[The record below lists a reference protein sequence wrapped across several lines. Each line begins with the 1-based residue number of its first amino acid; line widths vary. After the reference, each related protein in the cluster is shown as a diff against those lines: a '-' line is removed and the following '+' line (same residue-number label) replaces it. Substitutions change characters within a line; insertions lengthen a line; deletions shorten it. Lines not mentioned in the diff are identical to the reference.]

1 MARQSYY
8 RQNGKPRM
16 NAKHNLGG
24 DFFLHFCTFISKYM
38 KYGIIT
44 TGSRGDVQPF
54 IALALAL
61 MERGHAVTIVTN
73 ENFRAFV
80 EGFGVSYLPITGD
93 TERIINS
100 PDALKL
106 LEGGNIFKFFYH
118 IQKVSAETA
127 DQSNRDI
134 LHACANFDHLITSV
148 LPLPLVYSV
157 AEKYRKKL
165 AVVFLSVPPVPTRE
179 FPFQVFGTKGHPWF
193 NRLSYKLT
201 GLAYLM
207 IRKKINQ
214 FRKEIGLPPANVM
227 KALLRS
233 DTLAITAISQLLL
246 PQPKDWPSNAH
257 VTGFLFLPPSARKK
271 PGQEE
276 IPEGLET
283 WLAKG
288 DTPVYMGFGSIPIP
302 DQGKLIRALQ
312 GLLTERRVVLAAGWS
327 TLKDLPAHRNLFAV
341 KYVNHD
347 WLLPHCTAAII
358 HGGIGT
364 IAAVLRSGKPI
375 IVVSILAD
383 QPINGQMIEQKNLG
397 FHIPFKQ
404 LSPEKLLRAIHA
416 ADNPQTTKNCLAAAA
431 LIKAEDGLG
440 KAVSLFEQHFH

>member
-1 MARQSYY
+1 MR
-8 RQNGKPRM
+8 
-16 NAKHNLGG
+16 
-24 DFFLHFCTFISKYM
+24 
-38 KYGIIT
+38 YGIIT

-61 MERGHAVTIVTN
+61 MEKGHAVTIVTN
-73 ENFRAFV
+73 ENFRVFV
-80 EGFGVSYLPITGD
+80 EGFGVPYLPITGD
-93 TERIINS
+93 TEKIINS

-106 LEGGNIFKFFYH
+106 LEGGSIFKFFYH

-134 LHACANFDHLITSV
+134 LQACANFDHLITSV
-148 LPLPLVYSV
+148 LPLPLVYSI

-165 AVVFLSVPPVPTRE
+165 AVVFLSVPPVPTKE
-179 FPFQVFGTKGHPWF
+179 FPFQVFGAKGHPWF
-193 NRLSYKLT
+193 NRLSYRLT

-207 IRKKINQ
+207 IRKKMNE
-214 FRKEIGLPPANVM
+214 FRKEIGLPPTNVM
-227 KALLRS
+227 KALLKS
-233 DTLAITAISQLLL
+233 NTLAITAISQLLL

-257 VTGFLFLPPSARKK
+257 VTGFLFLPPAAREK
-271 PGQEE
+271 PGQTE
-276 IPEGLET
+276 IPQGLET

-302 DQGKLIRALQ
+302 DQGKLIRTLK
-312 GLLTERRVVLAAGWS
+312 GLLDKKRVVLAAGWS
-327 TLKDLPAHRNLFAV
+327 TLNNLPTHPNLFVV

-347 WLLPHCTAAII
+347 WLLPRCTAAII

-383 QPINGQMIEQKNLG
+383 QPINGQMIEQKKLG

-404 LSPEKLLRAIHA
+404 LSPEKLLQAIRT

-431 LIKAEDGLG
+431 TIKAEDGVG
-440 KAVSLFEQHFH
+440 KTTHLMEQYFLK

>member
-1 MARQSYY
+1 M
-8 RQNGKPRM
+8 
-16 NAKHNLGG
+16 HI
-24 DFFLHFCTFISKYM
+24 FITKYM

-61 MERGHAVTIVTN
+61 MERGHTVTIVTN

-100 PDALKL
+100 PEALKL
-106 LEGGNIFKFFYH
+106 LEGGSIFKFFYH
-118 IQKVSAETA
+118 VQKVSAETA
-127 DQSNRDI
+127 DQANHDI
-134 LHACANFDHLITSV
+134 LKACANFDHLITSV
-148 LPLPLVYSV
+148 LPLPLVYSI
-157 AEKYRKKL
+157 AEKYKKKL
-165 AVVFLSVPPVPTRE
+165 AVVFLSVPPVPTKQ
-179 FPFQVFGTKGHPWF
+179 FPFQVFGAKGHPF
-193 NRLSYKLT
+193 LNRLSYRLV

-207 IRKKINQ
+207 IRKKMNE
-214 FRKEIGLPPANVM
+214 FRKQIGLPPANVL
-227 KALLRS
+227 KAMLKS
-233 DTLAITAISQLLL
+233 DTLAMTAISQLLL
-246 PQPKDWPSNAH
+246 PQPKDWPPNAH
-257 VTGFLFLPPSARKK
+257 VTGFLFLPANAREK
-271 PGQEE
+271 PGQQE
-276 IPEGLET
+276 IPEGLES

-302 DQGKLIRALQ
+302 DQSRLLQALQ

-327 TLKDLPAHRNLFAV
+327 TLNNIPAHPNLFAT

-347 WLLPHCTAAII
+347 WLLPKCSAAII

-364 IAAVLRSGKPI
+364 IAAVLRSGRPI

-383 QPINGQMIEQKNLG
+383 QPINGQMIEQKQLG

-404 LSPEKLLRAIHA
+404 LTPQNLLQAVRA
-416 ADNPQTTKNCLAAAA
+416 ADNLQTTTSCTAAVVVN
-431 LIKAEDGLG
+431 AENGVG
-440 KAVSLFEQHFH
+440 KAIRLIEQYFQ

>member
-1 MARQSYY
+1 MR
-8 RQNGKPRM
+8 
-16 NAKHNLGG
+16 
-24 DFFLHFCTFISKYM
+24 
-38 KYGIIT
+38 YGIIT

-61 MERGHAVTIVTN
+61 KERGHTVTLITN

-100 PDALKL
+100 PEALKL
-106 LEGGNIFKFFYH
+106 LEGGSIFKFFYH

-134 LHACANFDHLITSV
+134 LQACANVDHLITSV

-157 AEKYRKKL
+157 AEKYGKKL

-179 FPFQVFGTKGHPWF
+179 FPFQVFGAKGHPWF
-193 NRLSYKLT
+193 NRLSYRLT

-207 IRKKINQ
+207 IRKKMNQ
-214 FRKEIGLPPANVM
+214 FRKEIGLPPTNVM
-227 KALLRS
+227 KALLQS
-233 DTLAITAISQLLL
+233 DTLAMTAISQLLL

-257 VTGFLFLPPSARKK
+257 VTGFLFLPPKAREK
-271 PGQEE
+271 PGRDEL
-276 IPEGLET
+276 PEGLEA

-288 DTPVYMGFGSIPIP
+288 DAPVYMGFGSIPIP
-302 DQGKLIRALQ
+302 DQSKLIRALH
-312 GLLTERRVVLAAGWS
+312 GLLTQKRVVFAAGWS
-327 TLKDLPAHRNLFAV
+327 VLNNLPTHPNLFV
-341 KYVNHD
+341 IKYVNHD
-347 WLLPHCTAAII
+347 WLLPRCSTAII

-364 IAAVLRSGKPI
+364 IAAVLRSGRPI

-383 QPINGQMIEQKNLG
+383 QPINGQMIEQKGLG

-404 LSPEKLLRAIHA
+404 LSPEKLLHA
-416 ADNPQTTKNCLAAAA
+416 VHTAEAEAPRIIQNSIAAASF
-431 LIKAEDGLG
+431 IKTEDGVA
-440 KAVSLFEQHFH
+440 KAVGLIEQYFQ

>member
-1 MARQSYY
+1 MR
-8 RQNGKPRM
+8 
-16 NAKHNLGG
+16 
-24 DFFLHFCTFISKYM
+24 
-38 KYGIIT
+38 YGIIT

-61 MERGHAVTIVTN
+61 MEKGHQVTVVTN

-80 EGFGVSYLPITGD
+80 EGFGVSYLPISGN

-100 PDALKL
+100 PEALKL
-106 LEGGNIFKFFYH
+106 LEGGSIFKFFYH
-118 IQKVSAETA
+118 VQKVSAETA

-134 LHACANFDHLITSV
+134 LEACAKVDHLITSV
-148 LPLPLVYSV
+148 LPLPVVYSI
-157 AEKYRKKL
+157 AEKYGKKL

-179 FPFQVFGTKGHPWF
+179 FPFQVFGVKGHPWF
-193 NRLSYKLT
+193 NRLSYRLT
-201 GLAYLM
+201 GLAYAM
-207 IRKKINQ
+207 IRKKMNE

-227 KALLRS
+227 KALLKS
-233 DTLAITAISQLLL
+233 DILAITAISQLLI

-257 VTGFLFLPPSARKK
+257 VTGFLFLPPTAREK
-271 PGQEE
+271 PGQSE
-276 IPEGLET
+276 IPEGLEA

-288 DTPVYMGFGSIPIP
+288 ATPVYMGFGSIPIP
-302 DQGKLIRALQ
+302 DQGRLITALQ
-312 GLLTERRVVLAAGWS
+312 GVLAEKRVVFAAGWS
-327 TLKDLPAHRNLFAV
+327 ILKDLPTHPNLFVV

-347 WLLPHCTAAII
+347 WLLPRCTAAII

-364 IAAVLRSGKPI
+364 IAAVLRSGRPA

-404 LSPEKLLRAIHA
+404 LSPEKLLQAIRATEYQLIA
-416 ADNPQTTKNCLAAAA
+416 ENCAAAA
-431 LIKAEDGLG
+431 ASIKAEGGLG
-440 KAVSLFEQHFH
+440 KAVDLIKRYFH

>member
-1 MARQSYY
+1 
-8 RQNGKPRM
+8 
-16 NAKHNLGG
+16 
-24 DFFLHFCTFISKYM
+24 M

-61 MERGHAVTIVTN
+61 MEQGHTVTIVTN
-73 ENFRAFV
+73 ENFRSFV
-80 EGFGVSYLPITGD
+80 AGFGVAYLPITGD

-100 PDALKL
+100 PEALKL
-106 LEGGNIFKFFYH
+106 LEGGSIFKFFYH

-127 DQSNRDI
+127 DQANRDI
-134 LHACANFDHLITSV
+134 LQACANFDHLITSV
-148 LPLPLVYSV
+148 LPLPLVYSI
-157 AEKYRKKL
+157 AEKYKKKL
-165 AVVFLSVPPVPTRE
+165 AVIFLSVPPVPTKE
-179 FPFQVFGTKGHPWF
+179 FPFQVFGAKGHPWF

-207 IRKKINQ
+207 IRKKMNA
-214 FRKEIGLPPANVM
+214 FRKEIGLPPANVL
-227 KALLRS
+227 KAMLKS
-233 DTLAITAISQLLL
+233 DTLALTAISQLLL
-246 PQPKDWPSNAH
+246 PQPKDWPSSAH
-257 VTGFLFLPPSARKK
+257 VTGYLFLPARAREK
-271 PGQEE
+271 PGQQE

-302 DQGKLIRALQ
+302 DQARLIRALQ

-327 TLKDLPAHRNLFAV
+327 TLNNIPEHPNLFTA

-347 WLLPHCTAAII
+347 WLLPQCSAAII

-364 IAAVLRSGKPI
+364 IAAVLRSGRPI

-383 QPINGQMIEQKNLG
+383 QPINGQMIQQKGLG
-397 FHIPFKQ
+397 FHIPFKH
-404 LSPEKLLRAIHA
+404 LSPERLLQAIRAS
-416 ADNPQTTKNCLAAAA
+416 DNPQTSQNCAAAA
-431 LIKAEDGLG
+431 AFVNAEHATEKAISLIERY
-440 KAVSLFEQHFH
+440 FQ